1 MPEIYMLQ
9 KFFYWY
15 LKAKTG
21 QYKNIFS
28 VNIFPLLSPK
38 SHEHLGSHRWMHTL
52 THIYIHTSKSRIS
65 VMSNSW
71 LPITY
76 NAIYRLKNIVIV

>member
-38 SHEHLGSHRWMHTL
+38 SHEHLSSHRWMHTL
-52 THIYIHTSKSRIS
+52 THTFIYTPRIS
-65 VMSNSW
+65 VMNNSM
-71 LPITY
+71 LPITN
-76 NAIYRLKNIVIV
+76 NAI